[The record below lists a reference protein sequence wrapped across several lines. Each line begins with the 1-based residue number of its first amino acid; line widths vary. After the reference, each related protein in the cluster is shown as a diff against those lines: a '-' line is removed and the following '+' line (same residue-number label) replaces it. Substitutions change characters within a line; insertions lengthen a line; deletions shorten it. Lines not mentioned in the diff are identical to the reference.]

1 MMEEKMVKRK
11 DMFQKAKLL
20 REKKE
25 LTSSSRKIMMEE
37 KMVKMKDVLE
47 S

>member
-1 MMEEKMVKRK
+1 
-11 DMFQKAKLL
+11 MFQKAKLF

-37 KMVKMKDVLE
+37 KMVKMKNVLE